1 MKGLIHESNQGEFWM
16 AMIARNEVA
25 MINPQLLN
33 LARPTLA
40 ASNETHLCVFPLHG
54 GQRVEGQ
61 L

>member
-16 AMIARNEVA
+16 AMI
-25 MINPQLLN
+25 NPQLLD
-33 LARPTLA
+33 LPRPTLA
-40 ASNETHLCVFPLHG
+40 ARNETHLFVAPLHE